1 MTRLSDEDW
10 SRRSF
15 ARMEADLEDERA
27 RCLARD
33 RADPAVRALHVRVG
47 LLRWVYEQRQTGI
60 RVSFSDSAHGWLDTG
75 RYQVESDRFS
85 DAEVRKAADY
95 LRDHGLLGAVSR
107 SSPGRRGLRITEAGC
122 ECIEHYGGE
131 VAVYLKDRK
140 RRGTSIS
147 IGSINSTG
155 PVGVGDSVTQNV
167 GVEPAAMAGF
177 VQALLGALP
186 SLQLEPIQ
194 EARAQAALE
203 EVGREI
209 QGGNPDADRVR
220 GALSRFVQGLIDA
233 GPQALVQLML
243 MFARG
248 FVGPGA

>member
-1 MTRLSDEDW
+1 
-10 SRRSF
+10 
-15 ARMEADLEDERA
+15 
-27 RCLARD
+27 
-33 RADPAVRALHVRVG
+33 
-47 LLRWVYEQRQTGI
+47 
-60 RVSFSDSAHGWLDTG
+60 
-75 RYQVESDRFS
+75 
-85 DAEVRKAADY
+85 
-95 LRDHGLLGAVSR
+95 
-107 SSPGRRGLRITEAGC
+107 
-122 ECIEHYGGE
+122 

-140 RRGTSIS
+140 RRGTSIN
-147 IGSINSTG
+147 IGSITSTG

-186 SLQLEPIQ
+186 NLQLEPIQ